1 MPTLEDLSALKNENI
16 RKALRGFIAV
26 AKMGVIPPTAIT
38 TSPNSHIK
46 SISSLSDQGHINNI
60 LEIFISS
67 R

>member
-38 TSPNSHIK
+38 TSRPAATSAHTAA
-46 SISSLSDQGHINNI
+46 
-60 LEIFISS
+60 
-67 R
+67 